1 MIVSGISLVLEGGGM
16 RGMFSAGV
24 FEAFMQKELIFP
36 HIVGVSAGAC
46 NIVSYMSQQP
56 LRTRRVIQNYVG
68 DKRYCS
74 LSNWLR
80 TRSLFG
86 FDFILKELP
95 QNLLPFDYE
104 AFRKY
109 PGQLYVGTTDVI
121 TGKPGWYT
129 QGDMDKDF
137 LPLRAS
143 ASLPFFAPV
152 VTIGGHKLLDG
163 AIVEPIPI
171 SKSIADGYQKFVI
184 VLTRNAG
191 YRKKHPVPQYL
202 LRLVYKHYPKLWET
216 MARRPDLYN
225 DQLAFAE
232 QLEQDG
238 KAVIIRPTVPLKIG
252 RLDQKPQQLLKLHDH
267 GIECGLA
274 KFHEIMQL
282 YRK

>member
-104 AFRKY
+104 AFLKY

-121 TGKPGWYT
+121 TGKPVWYT
-129 QGDMDKDF
+129 RAIWIKIFCRCAHPLHCPF
-137 LPLRAS
+137 LLLSSPS
-143 ASLPFFAPV
+143 A
-152 VTIGGHKLLDG
+152 
-163 AIVEPIPI
+163 AIN
-171 SKSIADGYQKFVI
+171 Y
-184 VLTRNAG
+184 
-191 YRKKHPVPQYL
+191 
-202 LRLVYKHYPKLWET
+202 
-216 MARRPDLYN
+216 
-225 DQLAFAE
+225 
-232 QLEQDG
+232 
-238 KAVIIRPTVPLKIG
+238 
-252 RLDQKPQQLLKLHDH
+252 
-267 GIECGLA
+267 
-274 KFHEIMQL
+274 
-282 YRK
+282 

>member
-1 MIVSGISLVLEGGGM
+1 MYDSKRYQPGFG
-16 RGMFSAGV
+16 RRRYAGHV
-24 FEAFMQKELIFP
+24 FRRSFEAFMQKELIFP

-121 TGKPGWYT
+121 TGKPVWYT

-143 ASLPFFAPV
+143 ASLPF
-152 VTIGGHKLLDG
+152 LLLSSPSA
-163 AIVEPIPI
+163 AIN
-171 SKSIADGYQKFVI
+171 Y
-184 VLTRNAG
+184 
-191 YRKKHPVPQYL
+191 
-202 LRLVYKHYPKLWET
+202 
-216 MARRPDLYN
+216 
-225 DQLAFAE
+225 
-232 QLEQDG
+232 
-238 KAVIIRPTVPLKIG
+238 
-252 RLDQKPQQLLKLHDH
+252 
-267 GIECGLA
+267 
-274 KFHEIMQL
+274 
-282 YRK
+282 

>member
-121 TGKPGWYT
+121 TGKPVWYT
-129 QGDMDKDF
+129 RAIWIKIFCRCAHPLHCPF
-137 LPLRAS
+137 LLLSSPS
-143 ASLPFFAPV
+143 A
-152 VTIGGHKLLDG
+152 
-163 AIVEPIPI
+163 AIN
-171 SKSIADGYQKFVI
+171 Y
-184 VLTRNAG
+184 
-191 YRKKHPVPQYL
+191 
-202 LRLVYKHYPKLWET
+202 
-216 MARRPDLYN
+216 
-225 DQLAFAE
+225 
-232 QLEQDG
+232 
-238 KAVIIRPTVPLKIG
+238 
-252 RLDQKPQQLLKLHDH
+252 
-267 GIECGLA
+267 
-274 KFHEIMQL
+274 
-282 YRK
+282 

>member
-56 LRTRRVIQNYVG
+56 LRTRRVIQNFVG

-121 TGKPGWYT
+121 TGKPVWYT

-191 YRKKHPVPQYL
+191 VTVKNTRYRNICCASSINTILNYGKPWPDVLTYIMTSLLLPNNWNRTARPLSSVQPYL
-202 LRLVYKHYPKLWET
+202 
-216 MARRPDLYN
+216 
-225 DQLAFAE
+225 
-232 QLEQDG
+232 
-238 KAVIIRPTVPLKIG
+238 
-252 RLDQKPQQLLKLHDH
+252 
-267 GIECGLA
+267 
-274 KFHEIMQL
+274 
-282 YRK
+282 

>member
-56 LRTRRVIQNYVG
+56 LRTRRVIQNFVG

-121 TGKPGWYT
+121 TGKPVWYT

-171 SKSIADGYQKFVI
+171 SKLLLTVIRNSLSYLPVMPVTVKNTRYRNICCASSINTILNYGKPWPD
-184 VLTRNAG
+184 VLTYIMTSLLLPNNGTGRQG
-191 YRKKHPVPQYL
+191 RYHP
-202 LRLVYKHYPKLWET
+202 
-216 MARRPDLYN
+216 
-225 DQLAFAE
+225 
-232 QLEQDG
+232 
-238 KAVIIRPTVPLKIG
+238 PTVPLKIG
-252 RLDQKPQQLLKLHDH
+252 SWTRNRSS
-267 GIECGLA
+267 
-274 KFHEIMQL
+274 F
-282 YRK
+282 

>member
-121 TGKPGWYT
+121 TGKPVWYT

-171 SKSIADGYQKFVI
+171 RNSLSYLPVMPVTVKNTRYRNICCASSINTILNYGKPWPD
-184 VLTRNAG
+184 VLTYIMISLLLPNNWNRTA
-191 YRKKHPVPQYL
+191 RPLSSVQPYL
-202 LRLVYKHYPKLWET
+202 
-216 MARRPDLYN
+216 
-225 DQLAFAE
+225 
-232 QLEQDG
+232 
-238 KAVIIRPTVPLKIG
+238 
-252 RLDQKPQQLLKLHDH
+252 
-267 GIECGLA
+267 
-274 KFHEIMQL
+274 
-282 YRK
+282 

>member
-121 TGKPGWYT
+121 TGKPVWYT
-129 QGDMDKDF
+129 QSDMDKDF

-163 AIVEPIPI
+163 AIVDPYLSANPLLT
-171 SKSIADGYQKFVI
+171 VI
-184 VLTRNAG
+184 RNSLS
-191 YRKKHPVPQYL
+191 YLPVMPVTDKKHPVPQYL

-232 QLEQDG
+232 QLEQGRQGRYHPSNRTFKDRQTG
-238 KAVIIRPTVPLKIG
+238 PETAAAFKAARSRYRMRISKIS
-252 RLDQKPQQLLKLHDH
+252 RNHAALS
-267 GIECGLA
+267 
-274 KFHEIMQL
+274 
-282 YRK
+282 

>member
-24 FEAFMQKELIFP
+24 FEAFMQKELLFP

-56 LRTRRVIQNYVG
+56 LRTRRIIQNYVG

-104 AFRKY
+104 TFHKY
-109 PGQLYVGTTDVI
+109 PGQLYVGTTDI
-121 TGKPGWYT
+121 MTGKPVWYT
-129 QGDMDKDF
+129 QQDMGRDF

-152 VTIGGHKLLDG
+152 VTIGNHKLLD
-163 AIVEPIPI
+163 AALVEPIP
-171 SKSIADGYQKFVI
+171 
-184 VLTRNAG
+184 
-191 YRKKHPVPQYL
+191 
-202 LRLVYKHYPKLWET
+202 
-216 MARRPDLYN
+216 
-225 DQLAFAE
+225 
-232 QLEQDG
+232 
-238 KAVIIRPTVPLKIG
+238 
-252 RLDQKPQQLLKLHDH
+252 
-267 GIECGLA
+267 
-274 KFHEIMQL
+274 
-282 YRK
+282 

>member
-1 MIVSGISLVLEGGGM
+1 MIVSGIKPKKHKAKTTAN
-16 RGMFSAGV
+16 MFSAGV

-109 PGQLYVGTTDVI
+109 PGQLYVGMEGG
-121 TGKPGWYT
+121 GK
-129 QGDMDKDF
+129 F
-137 LPLRAS
+137 RHPLR
-143 ASLPFFAPV
+143 
-152 VTIGGHKLLDG
+152 
-163 AIVEPIPI
+163 
-171 SKSIADGYQKFVI
+171 
-184 VLTRNAG
+184 
-191 YRKKHPVPQYL
+191 
-202 LRLVYKHYPKLWET
+202 
-216 MARRPDLYN
+216 
-225 DQLAFAE
+225 
-232 QLEQDG
+232 
-238 KAVIIRPTVPLKIG
+238 
-252 RLDQKPQQLLKLHDH
+252 H
-267 GIECGLA
+267 GFMTFWTG
-274 KFHEIMQL
+274 
-282 YRK
+282 

>member
-121 TGKPGWYT
+121 TGNPVWYT
-129 QGDMDKDF
+129 QSDMDKDF

-152 VTIGGHKLLDG
+152 VTIGGH
-163 AIVEPIPI
+163 
-171 SKSIADGYQKFVI
+171 KFVI

>member
-121 TGKPGWYT
+121 TGKPVWYT

-152 VTIGGHKLLDG
+152 VTIDGHD
-163 AIVEPIPI
+163 
-171 SKSIADGYQKFVI
+171 F
-184 VLTRNAG
+184 
-191 YRKKHPVPQYL
+191 
-202 LRLVYKHYPKLWET
+202 
-216 MARRPDLYN
+216 
-225 DQLAFAE
+225 DQIESAFAAFRACTGKPTAILMHTIKGKGVKYME
-232 QLEQDG
+232 NNVDWHG
-238 KAVIIRPTVPLKIG
+238 KAPNDAEYEVAMNELRAAMAEL
-252 RLDQKPQQLLKLHDH
+252 
-267 GIECGLA
+267 EA
-274 KFHEIMQL
+274 
-282 YRK
+282 

>member
-56 LRTRRVIQNYVG
+56 LRTRRIIQNYVG

-121 TGKPGWYT
+121 TGKPVWYT

-143 ASLPFFAPV
+143 ASLPRLKFYL
-152 VTIGGHKLLDG
+152 TRW
-163 AIVEPIPI
+163 IVEMKTPQAIAETITPPILAPI
-171 SKSIADGYQKFVI
+171 ATGMITANGSSSSA
-184 VLTRNAG
+184 
-191 YRKKHPVPQYL
+191 
-202 LRLVYKHYPKLWET
+202 
-216 MARRPDLYN
+216 M
-225 DQLAFAE
+225 
-232 QLEQDG
+232 
-238 KAVIIRPTVPLKIG
+238 
-252 RLDQKPQQLLKLHDH
+252 
-267 GIECGLA
+267 C
-274 KFHEIMQL
+274 
-282 YRK
+282 

>member
-1 MIVSGISLVLEGGGM
+1 MIVSSISLVLEGGGM

-56 LRTRRVIQNYVG
+56 LRTRRIIQNYVG

-109 PGQLYVGTTDVI
+109 PGQLYVGTTMLS
-121 TGKPGWYT
+121 
-129 QGDMDKDF
+129 Q
-137 LPLRAS
+137 
-143 ASLPFFAPV
+143 ASLSGIPRAIWIKIFCRCAHPLHCPF
-152 VTIGGHKLLDG
+152 LLLSSPSA
-163 AIVEPIPI
+163 AIN
-171 SKSIADGYQKFVI
+171 Y
-184 VLTRNAG
+184 
-191 YRKKHPVPQYL
+191 
-202 LRLVYKHYPKLWET
+202 
-216 MARRPDLYN
+216 
-225 DQLAFAE
+225 
-232 QLEQDG
+232 
-238 KAVIIRPTVPLKIG
+238 
-252 RLDQKPQQLLKLHDH
+252 
-267 GIECGLA
+267 
-274 KFHEIMQL
+274 
-282 YRK
+282 

>member
-104 AFRKY
+104 AFRNI
-109 PGQLYVGTTDVI
+109 PDSFMSARPMLSQ
-121 TGKPGWYT
+121 
-129 QGDMDKDF
+129 
-137 LPLRAS
+137 
-143 ASLPFFAPV
+143 ASLSGIPRAIWIKIFCRCAHPLHCPF
-152 VTIGGHKLLDG
+152 LLLSSPSA
-163 AIVEPIPI
+163 AIN
-171 SKSIADGYQKFVI
+171 Y
-184 VLTRNAG
+184 
-191 YRKKHPVPQYL
+191 
-202 LRLVYKHYPKLWET
+202 
-216 MARRPDLYN
+216 
-225 DQLAFAE
+225 
-232 QLEQDG
+232 
-238 KAVIIRPTVPLKIG
+238 
-252 RLDQKPQQLLKLHDH
+252 
-267 GIECGLA
+267 
-274 KFHEIMQL
+274 
-282 YRK
+282 

>member
-104 AFRKY
+104 AFLKY

-121 TGKPGWYT
+121 TGKPVWYT

-191 YRKKHPVPQYL
+191 YRKKHPVPQ
-202 LRLVYKHYPKLWET
+202 
-216 MARRPDLYN
+216 
-225 DQLAFAE
+225 
-232 QLEQDG
+232 
-238 KAVIIRPTVPLKIG
+238 
-252 RLDQKPQQLLKLHDH
+252 
-267 GIECGLA
+267 
-274 KFHEIMQL
+274 
-282 YRK
+282 

>member
-109 PGQLYVGTTDVI
+109 PGQLYVGTTDVS
-121 TGKPGWYT
+121 
-129 QGDMDKDF
+129 Q
-137 LPLRAS
+137 
-143 ASLPFFAPV
+143 ASLSGIPRAIWIKIFCRCAHPLHCPF
-152 VTIGGHKLLDG
+152 LLLSSPSA
-163 AIVEPIPI
+163 AIN
-171 SKSIADGYQKFVI
+171 Y
-184 VLTRNAG
+184 
-191 YRKKHPVPQYL
+191 
-202 LRLVYKHYPKLWET
+202 
-216 MARRPDLYN
+216 
-225 DQLAFAE
+225 
-232 QLEQDG
+232 
-238 KAVIIRPTVPLKIG
+238 
-252 RLDQKPQQLLKLHDH
+252 
-267 GIECGLA
+267 
-274 KFHEIMQL
+274 
-282 YRK
+282 

>member
-1 MIVSGISLVLEGGGM
+1 VLEGGGM

-24 FEAFMQKELIFP
+24 FEAFMQKELLFP

-56 LRTRRVIQNYVG
+56 LRTRCIIQNYVG

-104 AFRKY
+104 TFHKY
-109 PGQLYVGTTDVI
+109 PGQLYVGTTDI
-121 TGKPGWYT
+121 MTGKPVWYT
-129 QGDMDKDF
+129 QQDMDRDF

-152 VTIGGHKLLDG
+152 ITIGSHKLLDG
-163 AIVEPIPI
+163 ALVEPIPLN
-171 SKSIADGYQKFVI
+171 KAIADGYHKFVI

-191 YRKKHPVPQYL
+191 YRKNGRYPNTCCALSISTIPNYGSSWPDGLIFIMTSL
-202 LRLVYKHYPKLWET
+202 LLLSSWSRKE
-216 MARRPDLYN
+216 R
-225 DQLAFAE
+225 
-232 QLEQDG
+232 
-238 KAVIIRPTVPLKIG
+238 
-252 RLDQKPQQLLKLHDH
+252 QLLSAL
-267 GIECGLA
+267 
-274 KFHEIMQL
+274 
-282 YRK
+282 RRR

>member
-109 PGQLYVGTTDVI
+109 PGQLSYLPVMPVTVKNTRYRNI
-121 TGKPGWYT
+121 CCASSINTILNYGKPWP
-129 QGDMDKDF
+129 D
-137 LPLRAS
+137 
-143 ASLPFFAPV
+143 
-152 VTIGGHKLLDG
+152 
-163 AIVEPIPI
+163 
-171 SKSIADGYQKFVI
+171 
-184 VLTRNAG
+184 VLTYIMTSLLLPNNWNRTA
-191 YRKKHPVPQYL
+191 RPLSSVQPYL
-202 LRLVYKHYPKLWET
+202 
-216 MARRPDLYN
+216 
-225 DQLAFAE
+225 
-232 QLEQDG
+232 
-238 KAVIIRPTVPLKIG
+238 
-252 RLDQKPQQLLKLHDH
+252 
-267 GIECGLA
+267 
-274 KFHEIMQL
+274 
-282 YRK
+282 

>member
-1 MIVSGISLVLEGGGM
+1 MIVSGISLGFGRRRLCGAC
-16 RGMFSAGV
+16 FSAGV

-109 PGQLYVGTTDVI
+109 PGQLYVAR
-121 TGKPGWYT
+121 PMLS
-129 QGDMDKDF
+129 Q
-137 LPLRAS
+137 
-143 ASLPFFAPV
+143 ASLSGIPRAIWIKIFCRCAHPLHCPF
-152 VTIGGHKLLDG
+152 LLLSSPSA
-163 AIVEPIPI
+163 AIN
-171 SKSIADGYQKFVI
+171 Y
-184 VLTRNAG
+184 
-191 YRKKHPVPQYL
+191 
-202 LRLVYKHYPKLWET
+202 
-216 MARRPDLYN
+216 
-225 DQLAFAE
+225 
-232 QLEQDG
+232 
-238 KAVIIRPTVPLKIG
+238 
-252 RLDQKPQQLLKLHDH
+252 
-267 GIECGLA
+267 
-274 KFHEIMQL
+274 
-282 YRK
+282 

>member
-121 TGKPGWYT
+121 TGKPAWYT

-191 YRKKHPVPQYL
+191 YRKNTRYRNICCASSINTILNYGKPWPDVLTYIMTSLLLPNNWNRTARPLSSVQPYL
-202 LRLVYKHYPKLWET
+202 
-216 MARRPDLYN
+216 
-225 DQLAFAE
+225 
-232 QLEQDG
+232 
-238 KAVIIRPTVPLKIG
+238 
-252 RLDQKPQQLLKLHDH
+252 
-267 GIECGLA
+267 
-274 KFHEIMQL
+274 
-282 YRK
+282 